1 MAAFAET
8 LQVAMDR
15 ANLTASDL
23 ALRSGL
29 TESAISLLRSGRRTP
44 SFRSIQALAKT
55 LPELAAQLG
64 DEGADDAIVDAIEDA
79 IADVRAGKMVIVLD
93 DEDRE
98 NEGDL
103 VMAAQ
108 MVTPEAINFMRKEAG
123 GLICVPMLGKRLDE
137 LQIPLMVSEN
147 TAVHETAFTVS
158 IEARHRTTTG
168 ISAQDRAATIQAM
181 LDPGA
186 KPADFLRPGHT
197 FPLRARDGGVLV
209 RAGQTEASVDL
220 ARLAGFYP
228 AGVIVEIMAED
239 GTMMRLTA
247 LREFAKKHGLRLV
260 TVKDLIAYRM
270 RNEKLVHRIAEF
282 DLPTQHGR
290 FRGVAYD
297 TSIDDVAHVAMVMG
311 DIGDGKDLLVRV
323 HSECLTGDALHSI
336 RCDCAAQRDAALD
349 LIAREGRGVLLYLHQ
364 EGRGIGLANKL
375 RAYELQDRGADTVEA
390 NHALGLPAD
399 KRDYGLGSQMLVDLG
414 VKEMRLITNN
424 PRKIAGLEGYG
435 LTIVDR
441 VPLHVETTA
450 HSARYMETKREK
462 MGHLFSAPIVSA
474 ANLS

>member
-1 MAAFAET
+1 MSNFAEA
-8 LQVAMDR
+8 LQAAMDR
-15 ANLTASDL
+15 AGVTAAEL
-23 ALRSGL
+23 AARAGL
-29 TESAISLLRSGRRTP
+29 TESGISLLRSGRRTP
-44 SFRSIQALAKT
+44 SFRSIQALAKA
-55 LPELAAQLG
+55 LPELAGQLG
-64 DEGADDAIVDAIEDA
+64 DAPVEQSVFDSIDDA

-123 GLICVPMLGKRLDE
+123 GLICVPIIGKRLDE
-137 LQIPLMVSEN
+137 LHIPQMVSEN

-168 ISAQDRAATIQAM
+168 ISAYDRSATIQAL
-181 LDPGA
+181 LDPHA
-186 KPADFLRPGHT
+186 KPSDFLRPGHT

-209 RAGQTEASVDL
+209 RAGQTEAAVDL

-228 AGVIVEIMAED
+228 AGVIVEIMHED
-239 GTMMRLTA
+239 GTMMRLPQ
-247 LREFAKKHGLRLV
+247 LRAFAKKHGLRLI
-260 TVKDLIAYRM
+260 TVKDLVAHRM
-270 RNEKLVHRIAEF
+270 RNEKLVRRIAEF
-282 DLPTQHGR
+282 DLPTSHGN
-290 FRGVAYD
+290 FRGIAYE

-311 DIGDGKDLLVRV
+311 DIGDGKNLLVRV

-336 RCDCAAQRDAALD
+336 RCDCSAQRDAALEI
-349 LIAREGRGVLLYLHQ
+349 IAAEGRGVFLYLHQ

-390 NHALGLPAD
+390 NLALGLPAD

-414 VKEMRLITNN
+414 VREMRLITNN
-424 PRKIAGLEGYG
+424 PKKIFGLEGYG
-435 LTIVDR
+435 LAIVER
-441 VPLHVETTA
+441 VPLHVEPTA
-450 HSARYMETKREK
+450 HSARYLDTKRDK
-462 MGHLFSAPIVSA
+462 MGHMFADAS
-474 ANLS
+474 